1 VIWEVTENCE
11 CREAGSSI
19 HIYWAEKHKAQDLTI
34 IDYFAEEVD
43 DEKSVK
49 TGDVVCAGRCWV

>member
-1 VIWEVTENCE
+1 VERQGVASIS
-11 CREAGSSI
+11 AGP
-19 HIYWAEKHKAQDLTI
+19 EKHKAQDLTSI
-34 IDYFAEEVD
+34 GYFAEEVD